1 MDSFKRAGKAHKS
14 ASRKALL
21 KAGCEE
27 QDIKTAGSG
36 HRCMSKSKIV
46 KGRTIE
52 EQERIDADNA
62 AIAATVRKNAEAV
75 LLEQQTRKR
84 DLTKKKPKWN
94 ARMQK

>member
-1 MDSFKRAGKAHKS
+1 MHSSKRAGKAHKS
-14 ASRKALL
+14 ASRKALRQAGAQEHAV
-21 KAGCEE
+21 KA
-27 QDIKTAGSG
+27 AGAG
-36 HRCMSKSKIV
+36 HRRMSLSKIV

-84 DLTKKKPKWN
+84 ALTK
-94 ARMQK
+94 ALRASGV

>member
-1 MDSFKRAGKAHKS
+1 MMESFKRAGKAHKS

-27 QDIKTAGSG
+27 KDIKTAGSD

-52 EQERIDADNA
+52 EQKRIDADNL
-62 AIAATVRKNAEAV
+62 AIAASVCKNAQAA
-75 LLEQQTRKR
+75 LLELKTRKR
-84 DLTKKKPKWN
+84 ALTK
-94 ARMQK
+94 ALRASGV